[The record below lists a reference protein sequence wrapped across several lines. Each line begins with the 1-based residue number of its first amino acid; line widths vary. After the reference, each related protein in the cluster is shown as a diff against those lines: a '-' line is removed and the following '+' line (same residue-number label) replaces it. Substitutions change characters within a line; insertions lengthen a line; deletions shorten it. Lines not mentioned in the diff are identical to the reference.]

1 MKHSIWLLLIAVVFC
16 FANCEKVKL
25 PNNNNNIPG
34 LPPATQTG
42 ANTLG
47 FLLNGVPWVPMGN
60 NGTANLSIRLDTGVN
75 NSEFIIQSYR
85 LFPQNY
91 SEFKISYGGN
101 NLTFFPIHIN
111 PLLIGF
117 VSFKDQ
123 DSCKRSTNDPSNIS
137 TTNIT
142 ISKNDKSNRII
153 SGLFESTIFN
163 PACGDTI
170 KITNGRFDMK
180 F

>member
-16 FANCEKVKL
+16 FAKCEKDKL

-47 FLLNGVPWVPMGN
+47 FLLNGVPWVPAGN
-60 NGTANLSIRLDTGVN
+60 NGTPNLNIRLDTGVN
-75 NSEFIIQSYR
+75 NSKFIIEAYR
-85 LFPQNY
+85 LLPQNY
-91 SEFKISYGGN
+91 SDFKISFVAN
-101 NLTFFPIHIN
+101 NLTFFPVNIN

-123 DSCKRSTNDPSNIS
+123 YSCKRSTNDPSNIS